1 MLNRICTIII
11 VFGLFACG
19 GGGGNNSIEELVTTE
34 TTINEF
40 FVSSPSGLANGVPQ
54 MDPYFEE
61 GEFSLSWSVSSS
73 DPYHVKLFLSLNP
86 ALSEEND
93 INFFSQNCGNSN
105 VILNCDSE
113 ADFDCRYSPDMG
125 FSCNGEE
132 LVDIGSLIEA
142 LPQSAYIILEACD
155 GLFESCK
162 TSSIMVNLL

>member
-1 MLNRICTIII
+1 VLNRLGAMILI
-11 VFGLFACG
+11 FGLFACG
-19 GGGGNNSIEELVTTE
+19 GQGDSSIEEFIDVE
-34 TTINEF
+34 TSIGEF
-40 FVSSPSGLANGVPQ
+40 SVDSPTGSINGVPQ
-54 MDPYFEE
+54 MDPYFQE

-73 DPYHVKLFLSLNP
+73 DPYHVKLYLSLNS
-86 ALSEEND
+86 ALSEEDD

-105 VILNCDSE
+105 AILNCDSE

-132 LVDIGSLIEA
+132 SVDIGSLIEA